1 MITATAMYATMFFS
15 FTAGEFVETGIFVNR
30 DDAQAW
36 IDRRVGEEPHV
47 YQGHPERLPYI
58 VEKEAR

>member
-15 FTAGEFVETGIFVNR
+15 FHAGQFVETGVFVTR

-36 IDRRVGEEPHV
+36 VNRRVSEEPHV

-58 VEKEAR
+58 VAR